1 MIADLV
7 LYNIKTLYTPHH
19 EPPLRHQELNDILSI
34 DDAYLAIKDGVIIG
48 FGAGDGAQHIDE
60 STTVHDLAGA
70 IVCPGFIDGHSH
82 LVHAGSRE
90 DEFALLR
97 EGVPYLDILA
107 KGGGI
112 HGTVKK
118 TQEATPEALFKQA
131 YTSLD
136 RMMAHGVTTLEA
148 KSGYGLER
156 ATERKQLQVARQ
168 LNQQHPVRLI
178 STYMGA
184 HALPKAYTNKRKT
197 FIDQVIRDLDV
208 IKKEDLAEAVDIFC
222 EKNAFTVQEA
232 KTILTAA
239 QRKGFKVKIHA
250 DEIVS
255 LGGTALG
262 VKLGATSVDHLMAI
276 TNDDIERLA
285 DSDTVANIL
294 PGTSFHLNRA
304 YARARTMIDKG
315 VAVAVAGDY
324 NPGSCPTE
332 NFMLIMQLAA
342 NQLKMKPGEVLSA
355 VTLNAAY
362 HLGLSGQTGSIA
374 TGKQADLVVLD
385 APNLAYTLYHFGIN
399 HVKDVYI
406 GGQRVV
412 HDRQITR
419 RNP

>member
-1 MIADLV
+1 MNADLV
-7 LYNIKTLYTPHH
+7 LHNIKTLFTPHH
-19 EPPLRHQELNDILSI
+19 EPPLRHQELGDISSI
-34 DDAYLAIKDGVIIG
+34 DDAFIAIKDGVIIA
-48 FGAGDGAQHIDE
+48 FGAGDGAQHIDDA
-60 STTVHDLAGA
+60 TTVHDLGGA

-118 TQEATPEALFKQA
+118 TQAATADALFKQA
-131 YTSLD
+131 FTSLD
-136 RMMAHGVTTLEA
+136 RMMTHGVTTLET
-148 KSGYGLER
+148 KSGYGLEL
-156 ATERKQLQVARQ
+156 ATERKQLQVTRQ
-168 LNQQHPVRLI
+168 LDQQHPVRLI

-184 HALPKAYTNKRKT
+184 HALPKAYVNKRKT
-197 FIDQVIRDLDV
+197 FIDQIIRDLDV
-208 IKKEDLAEAVDIFC
+208 IKKENLAEAVDIFC

-239 QRKGFKVKIHA
+239 QRKGFKVKLHA

-276 TNDDIERLA
+276 TNEDIGRLA
-285 DSDTVANIL
+285 DSDTIANIL

-304 YARARTMIDKG
+304 YARARTMIDQG

-342 NQLKMKPGEVLSA
+342 NQLKMRPGEVLSA

-362 HLGLSGQTGSIA
+362 HLGLSDIIGSIA

-412 HDRQITR
+412 HDRVLTR